1 MKSFFLDKNINS
13 CYNKS
18 MKRNKKKFVEVPLHI
33 VDNGFDFS
41 SLKEDEEDIYLTHE
55 NFEKISIY
63 AVRKH
68 ITFDEAIT
76 KIIKKGMAMLPA
88 WKGDISISCI

>member
-1 MKSFFLDKNINS
+1 
-13 CYNKS
+13 

-33 VDNGFDFS
+33 VDNDFDFS

-68 ITFDEAIT
+68 ITFDKAIT

-88 WKGDISISCI
+88 